1 MAFVCLKEDSTF
13 RPKDCHAEFEKEL
26 KKYAAQV
33 LPGFA
38 RPEWVEVVDELPKTS
53 TGKVLKHVLR
63 GRAAKL

>member
-1 MAFVCLKEDSTF
+1 MAFVCLKEHSPF
-13 RPKDCHAEFEKEL
+13 RPKPRHAEFEKDL
-26 KKYAAQV
+26 KRHAAKV

-38 RPEWVEVVDELPKTS
+38 RPEWVEVVDELPKNS